1 MDLVIYYKIF
11 HDPFW
16 ILLLSSVLFFPVR
29 KLIWILH
36 IRKMQKKQQTV
47 SEEEKKF
54 LRKKATFTSVFL
66 CIIFSYVYVNQVFN

>member
-66 CIIFSYVYVNQVFN
+66 CIVFSYVYVNQVFN